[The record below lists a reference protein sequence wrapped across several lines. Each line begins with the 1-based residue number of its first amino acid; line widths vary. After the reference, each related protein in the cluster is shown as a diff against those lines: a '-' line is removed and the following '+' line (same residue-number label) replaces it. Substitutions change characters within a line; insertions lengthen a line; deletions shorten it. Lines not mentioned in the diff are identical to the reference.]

1 MAVDAP
7 QYFNGAFLK
16 KDAVLYRQ
24 YQHSVFEQCKDKNSL
39 VVLPTGLGKTVV
51 GVLSIANRLKKYPRS
66 KIIILAPTRPLISQH
81 RASCEKFLSIDKEKI
96 VALTGKTSP
105 EKRFLSYQEARIIVS
120 TPQVIINDLRS
131 GRYDLKNVS
140 LVIFDES
147 HRTKGNYPYFNISKQ
162 YIKECSDPLVL
173 GLTASPGKD
182 HETIQQLC
190 ENLYI
195 ENIVFKTYEDE
206 DVKDYV
212 YPIDTLV
219 EKVDLTKCIY
229 EISQVW
235 ENLFRNFLRFFI
247 ERELINPY
255 KKYYSKLDFLR
266 ISHDLTQSLANDQEL
281 NACDSDS
288 NSLLPLYFQNPR
300 IIDVIKKNKID
311 IHSVFSYCSSCI
323 SILHAKDLLETQDTS
338 LFKSFLDGLKFKAEN
353 DLLSAKRIVN
363 SEHFKF
369 VNSAIEKDNPQEW
382 IHPKIIKLISVI
394 KDEFKEFNNKRFII
408 FCQYREMAELLKTK
422 LKQELNNE
430 YLIEKCIGQTTK
442 EDDCGYSQQ
451 VQLEIIE
458 QFRSNKID
466 IMVATSVAEEGLD
479 IPNVDAV
486 IFYEP
491 IPSEIRL
498 IQRRGR
504 TGRFSPGRCYILV
517 AESTVDEPYCNIAFK
532 KEDSMHSVLKAP
544 EELNLV
550 SDITRKKIKLPSDS
564 ETRDKF
570 ELLKEFNERKEKE
583 KEILANRSIEDII
596 SELDKFSKSEEY
608 NKLKDFGVT
617 FYNDVIKLDRS
628 KMMNS
633 ILKFKRKNIE
643 AKHEV
648 KQHLSICTRTLI
660 NIASTYSE
668 NGKIMFSE
676 FQSLARDENI
686 IEEKFYNHLNQAC
699 YQGFLKREGNYIKL
713 LRDSNS

>member
-1 MAVDAP
+1 MAVDSP
-7 QYFNGAFLK
+7 KYFNGAFLK

-51 GVLSIANRLKKYPRS
+51 GILSIANRLKKYPRS

-81 RASCEKFLSIDKEKI
+81 RASCEKFLSIDTEKI

-105 EKRFLSYQEARIIVS
+105 EKRFLAYQEARIVVS

-182 HETIQQLC
+182 RDTIQQLC

-195 ENIVFKTYEDE
+195 ENIVFKTYEDK

-212 YPIDTLV
+212 HPIDTLV
-219 EKVDLTKCIY
+219 EKVDLTTCIY

-266 ISHDLTQSLANDQEL
+266 ISHDLTQSLTNDQEL
-281 NACDSDS
+281 NACDSY
-288 NSLLPLYFQNPR
+288 LKPIIPLYFENPR

-323 SILHAKDLLETQDTS
+323 SILHAKDLLETQEIS
-338 LFKSFLDGLKFKAEN
+338 LFKSFLDGLKFKADN
-353 DLLSAKRIVN
+353 DQLSAKRIVN

-369 VNSAIEKDNPQEW
+369 VTSAIEKECPQNLV
-382 IHPKIIKLISVI
+382 HPKIIKLISII

-408 FCQYREMAELLKTK
+408 FCQYREMAELLKNK

-430 YLIEKCIGQTTK
+430 YIIEKCIGQATK

-517 AESTVDEPYCNIAFK
+517 AENTVDEPYCNIAFK

-550 SDITRKKIKLPSDS
+550 SAITRKKIIVPSDR

-570 ELLKEFNERKEKE
+570 ELLKEFIERKVKEKE
-583 KEILANRSIEDII
+583 LLANRSIEDII
-596 SELDKFSKSEEY
+596 SELDKFSNSEEY
-608 NKLKDFGVT
+608 NKFKHIGVT
-617 FYNDVIKLDRS
+617 FYSDIVNIDRTKMTEKLLKIKGKKS
-628 KMMNS
+628 KNNCE
-633 ILKFKRKNIE
+633 IKP
-643 AKHEV
+643 
-648 KQHLSICTRTLI
+648 HLSKLLKTLI
-660 NIASTYSE
+660 NLVEIYSQ
-668 NGKIMFSE
+668 NGKILLSE
-676 FQSLARDENI
+676 LQTLAEDENI
-686 IEEKFYNHLNQAC
+686 PEEKFYNYFNQAC
-699 YQGFLKREGNYIKL
+699 YLGFLKKEGNQVLFLAPI
-713 LRDSNS
+713 NS